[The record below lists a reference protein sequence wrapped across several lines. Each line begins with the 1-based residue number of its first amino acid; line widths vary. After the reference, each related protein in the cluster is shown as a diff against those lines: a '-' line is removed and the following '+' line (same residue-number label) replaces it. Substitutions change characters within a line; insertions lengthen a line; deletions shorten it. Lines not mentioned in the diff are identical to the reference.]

1 MPCWDYA
8 VTPLQPGKLAR
19 RADCTV
25 IVLLEMLRQGFSGT
39 RLRLGLLTDN
49 RHLIV
54 EEDLQMIDIDLIVQA
69 LRVRGHSVGNVI
81 SVPENA
87 GEYELYVDGS
97 LLSLKEA
104 LQLLETA
111 EPAR

>member
-1 MPCWDYA
+1 
-8 VTPLQPGKLAR
+8 
-19 RADCTV
+19 
-25 IVLLEMLRQGFSGT
+25 
-39 RLRLGLLTDN
+39 
-49 RHLIV
+49 
-54 EEDLQMIDIDLIVQA
+54 MIDIDLIVQA

-104 LQLLETA
+104 LNLLETA
-111 EPAR
+111 EPAK